1 MNRRNF
7 IKNLGLGSVLPLLF
21 GFIGFNKGHEH
32 KKDKPDLSDSQK
44 QRPPSTATLCCLC
57 ERCEGTYEIKN
68 GPIKCPICG
77 SGDFVVQHI
86 NVYIQQTCLLP
97 DCFPCISHLQDG
109 NRFYRS

>member
-44 QRPPSTATLCCLC
+44 QRPPSTA
-57 ERCEGTYEIKN
+57 
-68 GPIKCPICG
+68 
-77 SGDFVVQHI
+77 
-86 NVYIQQTCLLP
+86 
-97 DCFPCISHLQDG
+97 
-109 NRFYRS
+109 